1 MSSDNF
7 KSKLGIVAA
16 TAGSAVGLGNLWGF
30 PYKAGTSGGGN
41 FVLLYLFS
49 ILFIGLPVMLA
60 EFVIG
65 REGRGGPVGSIENIT
80 GSKKS
85 PYVIGGYFGALS
97 TFLILS
103 FYSVIAG
110 WTIDYLINGVA
121 NGFTKFAT
129 DDAVGYFV
137 AQTGNFGYQLF
148 FQAMFIILT
157 AIVVMFGI
165 QNGIEKLSK
174 IMMPLLF
181 VIVIIL
187 VIYSLTLPGL
197 KDAGAFLF
205 KPSEFPEGTTFFGVF
220 STALGQAF
228 FSLSLGMGAVITYAR
243 AVSEKENINTI
254 SLQVAICDT
263 LIALLAGLATF
274 PIIFTYGM
282 SVEQG
287 AGLAFMALPV
297 AFSKM
302 PFGYVFGNLFFFLL
316 LIAALTSS
324 IAMLENTL
332 TLILEKTKI
341 NRKLATVLLA
351 TVVLI
356 FGALS
361 QLGLNYSSN
370 VLFNITGATSF
381 LDQLDKLT
389 MSYLIPMGAL
399 CFILLV
405 GYKMDVEVV
414 KKQINNDKIS
424 KVFIPYVKY
433 VAPVLV
439 AVVLVCGISSTLKD
453 VQKAKQEMNQTN
465 IEASADNK

>member
-1 MSSDNF
+1 MSTDNF

-30 PYKAGTSGGGN
+30 SYKAGTNGGGN

-49 ILFIGLPVMLA
+49 VLFIGVPVMLA

-80 GSKKS
+80 KSKKS
-85 PYVIGGYFGALS
+85 PFVIGGYFGALS

-110 WTIDYLINGVA
+110 WTIDYLIKGVTQ
-121 NGFTKFAT
+121 GFGHFAT
-129 DDAVGYFV
+129 DDAVANFV
-137 AQTGNFGYQLF
+137 TQTGDFNMQVVYQGV
-148 FQAMFIILT
+148 FILLT
-157 AIVVMFGI
+157 ACVVVFGI

-181 VIVIIL
+181 LITIVL
-187 VIYSLTLPGL
+187 VIYSVTLPGMG
-197 KDAGAFLF
+197 DAISFLF
-205 KPSEFPEGTTFFGVF
+205 KPSAFPENSTFFGVF
-220 STALGQAF
+220 SSALGQAF
-228 FSLSLGMGAVITYAR
+228 FSLSLGMGAVVTYAR
-243 AVSEKENINTI
+243 AVSNEEDVNSITM
-254 SLQVAICDT
+254 QVAICDT

-282 SVEQG
+282 DVSGG

-297 AFSKM
+297 AFATM
-302 PFGYVFGNLFFFLL
+302 PLGYLFGNLFFLLL

-332 TLILEKTKI
+332 TLILEKTKM
-341 NRKLATVLLA
+341 NRKFATFLLALIVLL
-351 TVVLI
+351 
-356 FGALS
+356 FGLLS

-370 VLFNITGATSF
+370 VLFNLTGQTSF

-389 MSYLIPMGAL
+389 MSYLIPMGAFI
-399 CFILLV
+399 FILLV
-405 GYKMDVEVV
+405 GYKMDAEVV
-414 KKQINNDKIS
+414 KKQINNEKIS
-424 KVFIPYVKY
+424 KIFIPYIRY
-433 VAPVLV
+433 VAPILV
-439 AVVLVCGISSTLKD
+439 AVILVCGISDTLKD
-453 VQKAKQEMNQTN
+453 VQKVKAEQAQTQ
-465 IEASADNK
+465 IEASSNK